1 MIHRATIRTLLAAS
15 VLGGL
20 AACGARSGTDTPTV
34 SPTQLEFSRR
44 EIPAPGLCRIG
55 ETGASQRTCDGI
67 EFAAPPGSS
76 VLYRPD
82 DGSRRVVVCYL
93 DVSDPGVIVG
103 VDVFDID
110 TRRHIEVIL
119 SRKGP
124 PWTGTCRA
132 ALISRL

>member
-1 MIHRATIRTLLAAS
+1 MIQRAIIRMLLAGS
-15 VLGGL
+15 TLGGL
-20 AACGARSGTDTPTV
+20 TACGARSSNDVPTV
-34 SPTQLEFSRR
+34 SPTQLEFSGR

-55 ETGASQRTCDGI
+55 ERGASQRTCDGI

-93 DVSDPGVIVG
+93 DLSDPGVIVG

-110 TRRHIEVIL
+110 TGRHIEVIL